1 MVNPL
6 RDAKNY
12 KKKYLVRA
20 SCNQLQNMLLPNP
33 LNSLPNTKNQL
44 LAYILL
50 SKIGVN
56 AGTIGIILLFL

>member
-6 RDAKNY
+6 RDAKNI
-12 KKKYLVRA
+12 KKYLVRA
-20 SCNQLQNMLLPNP
+20 SCNQLQNMLLPN
-33 LNSLPNTKNQL
+33 LLSSLPSTKNQL